1 MSFEVTAA
9 SALGICRRFVAAPSW
24 ADLKP
29 SEFSVAAVTGGL
41 TNKLFKATNKR
52 PGADPH
58 HVLLRIYCGM
68 SLTLPYSPDAPFWM
82 SLACFL
88 PGLLFW
94 LSAAWYAIPC
104 AALLHMEV

>member
-1 MSFEVTAA
+1 MTAA

-82 SLACFL
+82 SLLSPRLAVLAFG
-88 PGLLFW
+88 GLVCHPMCGFIAHGG
-94 LSAAWYAIPC
+94 LSHSA
-104 AALLHMEV
+104 